1 MKIVLKE
8 NDFIDFKMDKGAIL
22 VGPNSTGK
30 STILNRISKNKKVK
44 IEINE
49 ETEEYTVKK
58 ITSETSQKDNFD
70 GLKST
75 NSIILKNKIKLIEKE
90 NLAKEKLNPLLEK
103 EHEEIKN
110 FLKKENKINIYGS
123 GIDIEYS
130 YEINFNLDL
139 KLKIKLNDRWYEID
153 EASTGVKILICF
165 LINEI
170 NDTKNTDKIIYLF
183 DEIDAF
189 LHPQWIDLIC
199 KLIFEITEQENSKFI
214 LITHNPL
221 FLSKL
226 IKKYFKLISF
236 IEMGENPNNA
246 KILSLNWEEI
256 ITNVKNELNNKPKYF
271 ESTEENFSDLYIV
284 NYITSFLLSNI
295 CRIFFDDNLVFV
307 EGMVEEIYFNNLYKN
322 YNIIQTGGFHQFPLM
337 KYILDELMRNTKY
350 YKKIKFIIDNDK
362 NEYCD
367 YVFDLINNDE
377 KYNIYKMEENFDI
390 FLGKN
395 KKISSYEK
403 IPNVLS
409 VISNTK
415 NNIDEIEKEKLIEFL
430 DK

>member
-1 MKIVLKE
+1 M
-8 NDFIDFKMDKGAIL
+8 
-22 VGPNSTGK
+22 
-30 STILNRISKNKKVK
+30 
-44 IEINE
+44 
-49 ETEEYTVKK
+49 
-58 ITSETSQKDNFD
+58 
-70 GLKST
+70 
-75 NSIILKNKIKLIEKE
+75 
-90 NLAKEKLNPLLEK
+90 
-103 EHEEIKN
+103 
-110 FLKKENKINIYGS
+110 
-123 GIDIEYS
+123 
-130 YEINFNLDL
+130 
-139 KLKIKLNDRWYEID
+139 
-153 EASTGVKILICF
+153 
-165 LINEI
+165 
-170 NDTKNTDKIIYLF
+170 
-183 DEIDAF
+183 
-189 LHPQWIDLIC
+189 HPQWIDLIC

-377 KYNIYKMEENFDI
+377 KYNIYKMEENCDL

-395 KKISSYEK
+395 KRISSYEK
-403 IPNVLS
+403 IANVLS